1 MAQKLLFL
9 VNPHAGRSEIKN
21 YLLEI
26 VDQFTKE
33 GWDTTVVTTQRA
45 GQIPLLLDERRGEFQ
60 RVVCCGGD
68 GTLNETINGLMNWNP
83 RPLLGYIPAGTTND
97 FASSL
102 GLHRSM
108 PDAGRTCVQGE
119 PFPVDI
125 GRFGNRYFAYVA
137 AFGAFTSVSY
147 GTPQHFKNLL
157 GRAAYI
163 LEGILSL
170 PTIKTYS
177 MTVEC
182 DGQIIEGDYVF
193 GMVANS
199 TSVGGIPMGRRLD
212 VSLNDGLLELVLVKY
227 PHSAIEAQQL
237 LTALAAHEPSSELLR
252 FCRASSFRIHSQE
265 PLSWT
270 LDGEFGGEVTDVEI
284 KVCPQAISVLTPS
297 GAVPGTGENHLAKED

>member
-1 MAQKLLFL
+1 MTQKLLFL

-21 YLLEI
+21 HLLEI
-26 VDQFTKE
+26 VDQFTKA
-33 GWDTTVVTTQRA
+33 GWDSTVLTTQRA
-45 GQIPLLLDERRGEFQ
+45 GQIPLLLDQRRGEFQ
-60 RVVCCGGD
+60 RVICCGGD
-68 GTLNETINGLMNWNP
+68 GTLNETINGLMDWNP

-102 GLHRSM
+102 GLHRTI
-108 PDAGRTCVQGE
+108 PEAGSTCVQGE
-119 PFPVDI
+119 PYPIDI

-137 AFGAFTSVSY
+137 AFGAFTNVSY

-177 MTVEC
+177 MRVEC
-182 DGQIIEGDYVF
+182 DGQVIEGDYVF

-199 TSVGGIPMGRRLD
+199 TSVGGIPMGRKMD

-227 PHSAIEAQQL
+227 PRSASETQQL
-237 LTALAAHEPSSELLR
+237 LSALAAHETSSDLLR
-252 FCRASSFRIHSQE
+252 FCRASSFHIRFQD
-265 PLSWT
+265 PVSWT
-270 LDGEFGGEVTDVEI
+270 LDGEFGGEVTEVEI
-284 KVCPQAISVLTPS
+284 QVCPQAISVLIPS
-297 GAVPGTGENHLAKED
+297 SAALENQDN